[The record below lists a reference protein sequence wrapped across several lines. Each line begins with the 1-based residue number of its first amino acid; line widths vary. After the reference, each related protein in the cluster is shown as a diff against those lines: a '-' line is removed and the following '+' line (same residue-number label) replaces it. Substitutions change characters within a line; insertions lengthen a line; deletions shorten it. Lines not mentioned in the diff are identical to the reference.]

1 MNRLTWLAVFTALA
15 HFLAAEAGAQE
26 SAAGADAHEG
36 ERLALKICT
45 ACHLVSPEQPYQPVL
60 RPPASSFAAIA
71 NRPAT
76 SAQSLRTFLL
86 TTHATLKTPSSM
98 PNPQLTDDQATA
110 VVSYILSLKK
120 RD

>member
-1 MNRLTWLAVFTALA
+1 MNRLAWLAVFIALA

-26 SAAGADAHEG
+26 SAASADAREG
-36 ERLALKICT
+36 QRLALKICT
-45 ACHLVSPEQPYQPVL
+45 ACHLVSPDQPYQPVL

-76 SAQSLRTFLL
+76 SAQSLRKFLL
-86 TTHATLKTPSSM
+86 TTHATLQTPSNM
-98 PNPQLTDDQATA
+98 PNPQLTDDQAAA